1 MVVSSGAGDD
11 SESPEVTA
19 VEWANVVDTS
29 DSDEVLA
36 STDESPVDVWVSN
49 EISFPWS
56 VSNVFDESTF
66 DDSKI
71 TFVLWTL
78 LELRGRIGLRTT
90 VEVDGS
96 DEESGGVLVADMG
109 EEITA
114 VDDTMLLGMLEG
126 LLRVLIDFEE
136 SIMVPGS
143 GPLKVMVTVPVIRVV
158 V

>member
-1 MVVSSGAGDD
+1 M
-11 SESPEVTA
+11 
-19 VEWANVVDTS
+19 DTS
-29 DSDEVLA
+29 ESDEVLA

-66 DDSKI
+66 DESRI

-78 LELRGRIGLRTT
+78 LELRGRIDFCTT

-96 DEESGGVLVADMG
+96 DEESGGVLVADVG
-109 EEITA
+109 EDTTA
-114 VDDTMLLGMLEG
+114 VDDTTLLGMSEG
-126 LLRVLIDFEE
+126 PLGVLIDFEE

>member
-29 DSDEVLA
+29 DSDEMLA

-66 DDSKI
+66 DESRI

-78 LELRGRIGLRTT
+78 LELRGRIDLRTT

-96 DEESGGVLVADMG
+96 DEESEGVLVADMG

-114 VDDTMLLGMLEG
+114 VDDTMLLGMSEG
-126 LLRVLIDFEE
+126 LLRVLIDLEE